1 MAIMVAVM
9 FYIQLLVCSHVGGE
23 VTQVEQQILEA
34 KAENFLSADTLRDT
48 SSYLNTWR
56 GFPQMSKTEI
66 GRDIRYVQFVYLL
79 WIIASLSLEIAARC
93 SDV

>member
-1 MAIMVAVM
+1 MPIMVAVM

-23 VTQVEQQILEA
+23 VTQVEQQILE
-34 KAENFLSADTLRDT
+34 NFLSGDTLRDT

>member
-23 VTQVEQQILEA
+23 VTQVEQQILE
-34 KAENFLSADTLRDT
+34 NFLSGDTLRDT

>member
-1 MAIMVAVM
+1 MVAVM

-23 VTQVEQQILEA
+23 VTQVEQQILE
-34 KAENFLSADTLRDT
+34 NFLSGDTLRDT